1 MHNDLEV
8 THEAIPALARMKR
21 HEDIPV
27 LRPYLDHPISTVRT
41 AAAKA
46 IAKLEKSTQ

>member
-1 MHNDLEV
+1 
-8 THEAIPALARMKR
+8 MKR